1 MLCSPLLSLAMA
13 RYLLPTS
20 SGLRELPPNKI
31 AMKTLDDFRQFFT
44 QQLSQELAAAESA
57 RKGTIVR
64 ASLVWVFVLP
74 VTALGVWGSTQLM
87 GQEYLI
93 PLIILNGLVFFF
105 LAYMLWR
112 EILSSRR
119 FYNLFKG
126 RVIDGI
132 IRYVDERLNY
142 IPHRYISAN
151 TVVRSRLFGK
161 PIHKYE
167 GDDYCFMQ
175 LEDGTFVEFSEVH
188 ALTTV
193 KEDGKRRQE
202 PVFEG
207 LFAHVKCAEPRAG
220 DLFIVPK
227 GLTEAD
233 LHQPGRLQVYSADDA
248 EFDKHFTV
256 YANLS
261 SAVRRYLT
269 PSLIGAIKAFHQR
282 YPDRL
287 IYYASHGNNLYVALS
302 SPSHLFEPNVWESLA
317 KVETL
322 EQFFLDLNEL
332 MQLLRAAADLSGASV
347 APQAQ
352 PA

>member
-1 MLCSPLLSLAMA
+1 
-13 RYLLPTS
+13 
-20 SGLRELPPNKI
+20 
-31 AMKTLDDFRQFFT
+31 MKTLEDFRQFFA
-44 QQLSQELAAAESA
+44 QRLSQELAAAESA
-57 RKGTIVR
+57 RKGTIIR

-74 VTALGVWGSTQLM
+74 VTALAVWGSAQLM

-142 IPHRYISAN
+142 IPHRYVSAN
-151 TVVRSRLFGK
+151 TVVKSRLFGK

-175 LEDGTFVEFSEVH
+175 LEDGIFVEFSEVH
-188 ALTTV
+188 AFTMV
-193 KEDGKRRQE
+193 KEEGKKRQE

-207 LFAHVKCAEPRAG
+207 LFAHVKFAELRGG
-220 DLFIVPK
+220 DLFILPK

-233 LHQPGRLQVYSADDA
+233 LYQPGRLQVYTTDDS

-261 SAVRRYLT
+261 SAVRRHLT
-269 PSLIGAIKAFHQR
+269 PSLIAAVKAFHQR
-282 YPDRL
+282 HPDRL
-287 IYYASHGNNLYVALS
+287 LYYATHGSSLYVGLS
-302 SPSHLFEPNVWESLA
+302 SSAHLFEPNVWESLS

-332 MQLLRAAADLSGASV
+332 MQLLRAAADLSGTSV